1 MSRLNHEVKTKD
13 VTKNHKGRNELF
25 MRIKDLNYSFKKI
38 ERLFRNSSL
47 EGKMATA
54 RRVYF

>member
-25 MRIKDLNYSFKKI
+25 MRIKDLNYSFKKNRTI
-38 ERLFRNSSL
+38 SL
-47 EGKMATA
+47 EGKNSIRIA
-54 RRVYF
+54 